1 MLIIPGICSDLGK
14 LSKSRRMFEMTIGK
28 YSLLSAPFAVHGQH
42 DETGLNL
49 DVLDDFTPT

>member
-14 LSKSRRMFEMTIGK
+14 LRKSRRMFEMAIGK

-42 DETGLNL
+42 DKTGLNL